1 MTQLRDHRSTLRAAH
16 VAGVTQ
22 AVAMTVP
29 PLLFLT
35 FQSTYG
41 IALDKITWL
50 ITLNFVIQLLMDLAA
65 SRFVDRLGYR
75 PCVVAGETL
84 LGLGI
89 AGLGCLP
96 DLFPSAYAGLLTAD
110 VIYALGAG
118 LIEVLMSPIVEA
130 CPTEHKESSMS
141 QLHAFYCWGC
151 VLAVLGTT
159 AFIALFGIGRWRL
172 MCVLWALLP
181 LANAVNF
188 LRVPIWQLAGGHER
202 LPLKK
207 LLSSGLFWL
216 FAILMICAGAA
227 EQAMSQWASVF
238 AESALH
244 VSKTVGDLAGPCM
257 FAILMGASRAFY
269 TRFHAR
275 VNLLRFQLGSSVL
288 CLVSYLVAALCP
300 SPVLGL
306 LGCGLCGFSVGM
318 LWPGTMSL
326 ASARFPLGGT
336 VMFAYLSLGGD
347 VGCSLGPT
355 VVGLVA
361 DSAGGRMQAGLL
373 AAIVFPILLILG
385 LLLCIRLGRSQKTK
399 A

>member
-1 MTQLRDHRSTLRAAH
+1 MNLVRDHRSTLRATH
-16 VAGVTQ
+16 IAGMSQ

-41 IALDKITWL
+41 IPLAEITWL
-50 ITLNFVIQLLMDLAA
+50 ITLNFLIQLMMDLAA
-65 SRFVDRLGYR
+65 SRFVDRVGYR
-75 PCVVAGETL
+75 PCIMTGEIL
-84 LGLGI
+84 SGLGL
-89 AGLGCLP
+89 AGLGFLP
-96 DLFPSAYAGLLTAD
+96 DVLPDPYAGLLLAD

-118 LIEVLMSPIVEA
+118 LIEVLMSPLVEA
-130 CPTEHKESSMS
+130 CPTENKEAAMS
-141 QLHAFYCWGC
+141 QLHSFYCWGC
-151 VLAVLGTT
+151 VVAVLGTT
-159 AFIALFGIGRWRL
+159 LFLNLFGISNWRIL
-172 MCVLWALLP
+172 CMLWALLP
-181 LANAVNF
+181 LANAVYF
-188 LRVPIWQLAGGHER
+188 LRVPIWQLAGHGER
-202 LPLKK
+202 LPIRK

-227 EQAMSQWASVF
+227 EQAMSQWASAF

-257 FAILMGASRAFY
+257 FAILMGSSRAFY
-269 TRFHAR
+269 TKFHAKL
-275 VNLLRFQLGSSVL
+275 NLLRFQLGSSFL
-288 CLVSYLVAALCP
+288 CVASYLVAALSP

-306 LGCGLCGFSVGM
+306 LGCAVCGFSVGM

-336 VMFAYLSLGGD
+336 AMFAYLSLGGD

-361 DSAGGRMQAGLL
+361 DAAGGRMQAGLL
-373 AAIVFPILLILG
+373 AAVVFPIILILG
-385 LLLCIRLGRSQKTK
+385 LLLCMRQGRSLKKT
-399 A
+399 